1 MTCSGEIKK
10 IVCENGTNYVVWV
23 PCTVGGK
30 EKVNFRAHEDLA
42 RIFPDDCVNSDAL
55 CAAACLKI
63 WLDIK
68 GISTGY
74 DFSDFKMMP
83 GKDENVRLY
92 VFDFTAPNRA
102 GGKTTMTMYASYNIS
117 DGSAGFI
124 DGNDNPYFRGDNAPR
139 GIVLLEELNDQFDQA
154 VEIPASS
161 IRNYLK

>member
-30 EKVNFRAHEDLA
+30 ESVNLRAHEDLA
-42 RIFPDDCVNSDAL
+42 RIFPDDFVNSDAL
-55 CAAACLKI
+55 CAAAFLKI

-92 VFDFTAPNRA
+92 IFDFTAPNRA

-117 DGSAGFI
+117 DGSAAF
-124 DGNDNPYFRGDNAPR
+124 DGNDETYFRGDNAPR
-139 GIVLLEELNDQFDQA
+139 GIKLLEELNDQFDQA
-154 VEIPASS
+154 IEIPASS